1 MDRTTKGRFARTYII
16 CNHLFFLSKARD
28 PKDWNLLFKIV
39 HSGSIKVKL
48 SLFRLFNFLEERFRR
63 RVFDPGWLN
72 ERNASV
78 MLKSRLIKSYFI
90 SITSEN
96 LSTKLKILI
105 VYRNLGLLT
114 MAALVRISKCHI
126 DLTTRQ

>member
-1 MDRTTKGRFARTYII
+1 M
-16 CNHLFFLSKARD
+16 
-28 PKDWNLLFKIV
+28 V
-39 HSGSIKVKL
+39 HSGSIKVL
-48 SLFRLFNFLEERFRR
+48 MSNDPFLRLFNFLEARFRR

-96 LSTKLKILI
+96 LSTKLKLNIL
-105 VYRNLGLLT
+105 YRNLGLLA
-114 MAALVRISKCHI
+114 MAALVRISNGRI
-126 DLTTRQ
+126 Y

>member
-1 MDRTTKGRFARTYII
+1 MEA
-16 CNHLFFLSKARD
+16 
-28 PKDWNLLFKIV
+28 
-39 HSGSIKVKL
+39 
-48 SLFRLFNFLEERFRR
+48 RFRR

-96 LSTKLKILI
+96 LSTKLKLNIM
-105 VYRNLGLLT
+105 YRNLGLLA
-114 MAALVRISKCHI
+114 MAALVRISNGPI
-126 DLTTRQ
+126 EPLSTRGQ